1 MTDTFEDQLA
11 HLWGN
16 VPEDSRKSMNNYE
29 AWRQIPERFADAVP
43 TDPAV
48 VAWLDQVIAS
58 AETAHEAE
66 RPGERNLPYPMLKGG
81 PSLLLLGRVGVGK
94 THQAIGVYRR
104 LLKLGL
110 VHSGRITT
118 SADMY
123 ASLRPRHMVDSEEVF
138 REYAFCGLLVI
149 DDVGASKV
157 SEFTEEVTYRV
168 INARYERVYPTIVTS
183 NALPADLPGLVGQ
196 RVASRLVEMCS
207 RVSLKGPDR
216 RVSG

>member
-1 MTDTFEDQLA
+1 MADSFEDQLA

-16 VPEDSRKSMNNYE
+16 VPADSRKHLNTYE
-29 AWRQIPERFADAVP
+29 AFRQIPDRFADAVP
-43 TDPAV
+43 TDPEV
-48 VAWLDQVIAS
+48 LAWLDQVIAS

-66 RPGERNLPYPMLKGG
+66 NVGERNTPYPMIKGG

-94 THQAIGVYRR
+94 TYQAVGVYRR
-104 LLKLGL
+104 LLQLGL
-110 VHSGRITT
+110 IRSGRITT

-157 SEFTEEVTYRV
+157 SEFTEEITYRI
-168 INARYERVYPTIVTS
+168 INTRYERVYPTIITS
-183 NALPADLPGLVGQ
+183 NALPADLPSLMGQ

-216 RVSG
+216 RISG